1 MKTYALVFLTCCL
14 AVVSPALAADSP
26 ADQAAP
32 FPFYAMDTCTKR
44 PYPKNDIPPAAQLDM
59 LKELGYAGIAW
70 TEEPPEQVKAV
81 AAAAKERGLKI
92 FAIYCAAQVTPDG
105 DLKYSAQLP
114 EVMAALAGQETIIW
128 LHLGGK
134 GPAFNTLTPETPVI
148 KKCRALAETAAK
160 HGLRIAVYPHVGEW
174 TARFGDATT
183 LARVTDHASFGVTFN
198 LCHCVATGDE
208 QKIPELLEAA
218 QKMLFTVTINGAD
231 AGLTPPRIQ
240 ILTLDKGTFDVGSV
254 LRKLREIHYTGAV
267 GLQGYGIAG
276 DRRANLAASK
286 SAWEKLGKATEKE

>member
-1 MKTYALVFLTCCL
+1 MKSISASFLTFCF
-14 AVVSPALAADSP
+14 AVVSAAPAADALSGQASALA
-26 ADQAAP
+26 
-32 FPFYAMDTCTKR
+32 FYAMDTCTKR
-44 PYPKNDIPPAAQLDM
+44 PYPKNDITPAAQLDM

-81 AAAAKERGLKI
+81 AAEAKERGLKI

-128 LHLGGK
+128 LHIGGK
-134 GPAFNTLTPETPVI
+134 GPAFNALTPELPVI
-148 KKCRALAETAAK
+148 KKCRALADTAAK
-160 HGLRIAVYPHVGEW
+160 HGLRIAIYPHVGEW

-183 LARVTDHASFGVTFN
+183 LARVTDHEAFGVTFN

-208 QKIPELLEAA
+208 QQIPELLEAA
-218 QKMLFTVTINGAD
+218 KKLLFTVTINGTD
-231 AGLTPPRIQ
+231 AGLKPRIQ
-240 ILTLDKGTFDVGSV
+240 ILTLDKGTFDVGSI
-254 LRKLREIHYTGAV
+254 LRKLRQLNYTGAV

-286 SAWEKLGKATEKE
+286 SAWQKMSSADEKK